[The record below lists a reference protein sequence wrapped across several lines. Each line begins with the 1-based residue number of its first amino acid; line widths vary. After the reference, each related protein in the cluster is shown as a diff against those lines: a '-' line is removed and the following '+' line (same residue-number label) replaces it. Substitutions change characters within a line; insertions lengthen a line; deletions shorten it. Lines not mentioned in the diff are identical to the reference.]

1 MAQQFKDLTV
11 TDMVQVTAVAW
22 VQSVAQE
29 LLDAEGVT
37 KKKKGKK
44 RKTKKTQFIIFF
56 VFYGPIHAV
65 WKFLRPRIE
74 SKLQLQQ
81 RQIFNPLHQA
91 GDQTCTSTAT
101 QATQAVGFLTHC
113 ATAGTPIILFLKCL
127 TVPGTMNAQCII
139 SSISHDEVLK

>member
-44 RKTKKTQFIIFF
+44 KENQENPVHNIFC
-56 VFYGPIHAV
+56 
-65 WKFLRPRIE
+65 FLWPHPCCME
-74 SKLQLQQ
+74 V
-81 RQIFNPLHQA
+81 PQA
-91 GDQTCTSTAT
+91 
-101 QATQAVGFLTHC
+101 
-113 ATAGTPIILFLKCL
+113 K
-127 TVPGTMNAQCII
+127 N
-139 SSISHDEVLK
+139 